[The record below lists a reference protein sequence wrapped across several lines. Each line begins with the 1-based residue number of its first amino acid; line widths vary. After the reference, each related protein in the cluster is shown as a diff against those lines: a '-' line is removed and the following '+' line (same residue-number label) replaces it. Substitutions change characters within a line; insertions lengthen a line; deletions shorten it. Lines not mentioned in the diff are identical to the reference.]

1 MWPQNQKKPIKVK
14 RFRNGERKSSGT
26 IGLYWLIRPQFAFDY
41 AALYV
46 DRGNISLRVGTQMFD
61 TTDITEIESK
71 VNFFMGRLNFNSNTQ
86 LFSIK
91 YVRPFI
97 QGFVFSDGQLTTND
111 SDIFCKLYLIATQEK
126 SKQDFVS
133 AYSALVRVD

>member
-14 RFRNGERKSSGT
+14 RFRNREKKTSGT

-46 DRGNISLRVGTQMFD
+46 DRGNISLRVGTQVFD
-61 TTDITEIESK
+61 TTGITEIESK
-71 VNFFMGRLNFNSNTQ
+71 VNFFMGRLNFKSNTQ

-111 SDIFCKLYLIATQEK
+111 LDIFCKLYLIATQEK
-126 SKQDFVS
+126 SKQGFVS
-133 AYSALVRVD
+133 AYSALVRVE